1 MKEAATGMT
10 TEHHRVPPYTEQAA
24 AHPVFNDG
32 ETTIHLTGQW
42 HLEADTPEI
51 KPVWTEVL
59 THKTDKI
66 IIDTK
71 HLKNWDS
78 SILIFI
84 ISLINN
90 CKKEKIIVST
100 DTLPDGIQQLLA
112 LASAVPAQRDAKTT
126 KSPQSFLD
134 SVSKEVLIFIQST
147 IEMVSF
153 IGETAIAFGRLLRGK
168 AKFRSFDFKLFL
180 IETGAYALPIVLL
193 ISFLIGLILAFVG
206 IMQLELFGAQIYVAD
221 LVGISMVRV
230 MGAVMTGIIM
240 AGRTGAAFAAQLG
253 TMQVNEEIDAL
264 KTLAISPVEFLVI
277 PRMLAL
283 TIMMPFLVIFANLAG
298 IIGGAAIV
306 CTFYDVNPILYF
318 DRITTAVSM
327 TDLFI
332 GLFMGVVFGILIS
345 LSGCLRGIQC
355 GRDASAVG
363 RAATSAVVTSIV
375 AIIIATAVIIIS
387 CAFLG
392 I

>member
-1 MKEAATGMT
+1 MT
-10 TEHHRVPPYTEQAA
+10 TEQSEFFPEQDQAA
-24 AHPVFNDG
+24 VHLSFHDG
-32 ETTIHLTGQW
+32 AVILRITGQW
-42 HLEADTPEI
+42 QLKADTPEV
-51 KPVWTEVL
+51 KPVWMKIQ
-59 THKTDKI
+59 THKTDRI
-66 IIDTK
+66 LVNTE

-78 SILIFI
+78 SILIFLVA
-84 ISLINN
+84 LINY
-90 CKKEKIIVST
+90 CKKDKITLQT

-112 LASAVPAQRDAKTT
+112 LASAVPAQKDTRIT
-126 KSPQSFLD
+126 KSQQSFL
-134 SVSKEVLIFIQST
+134 SSIGEEFINFIQST
-147 IEMVSF
+147 VEMISF
-153 IGETAIAFGRLLRGK
+153 IGETTLAFVRLLQGR
-168 AKFRSFDFKLFL
+168 AKFRPFDFKLFL
-180 IETGAYALPIVLL
+180 IETGAHAVPIVVL

-206 IMQLELFGAQIYVAD
+206 IMQLELFGAQIFVAD

-264 KTLAISPVEFLVI
+264 KTLGISPVEFLVI

-298 IIGGAAIV
+298 ILGGGAIAY
-306 CTFYDVNPILYF
+306 TFYDVNPIMYF
-318 DRITTAVSM
+318 DRIRTVVSLA
-327 TDLFI
+327 DLFI
-332 GLFMGVVFGILIS
+332 GLFMGVVFGIIIS

-363 RAATSAVVTSIV
+363 NAATSAVVTSIV
-375 AIIIATAVIIIS
+375 FIIIATAIIIIL